1 MAFILES
8 SYRCIFVNLFFHY
21 VSPTLTSIPYL
32 SFYLTHRNFQLS
44 KLDFLLYLL
53 CFYFPDGSGGKELAH
68 QYRRLNR
75 CGFNPWVRKIP
86 WRRKWQPTPV
96 SSMLA
101 WIIPWLEEPDGLQS
115 IGLQRVRHNWGDWAN
130 MCFPGGSVVK
140 NVPSNAGDVGFIP
153 CVRKIPWSKGLAIHS
168 SILPGEFYGAWRA
181 TIQGIA
187 KVRHD
192 WVHLKHT
199 HMYLLN
205 ILSIW
210 SKVLFAISKSLPCR
224 LWISFSWL
232 IFLLRVLFIC
242 FFDYELIFY

>member
-1 MAFILES
+1 MNRGVWWLQFMQSQRIKHHWAHTSRMTAFA
-8 SYRCIFVNLFFHY
+8 
-21 VSPTLTSIPYL
+21 
-32 SFYLTHRNFQLS
+32 
-44 KLDFLLYLL
+44 
-53 CFYFPDGSGGKELAH
+53 PDGKKPTYQCRRKKRCLSLGGKDPPEEDMATHSSILAW
-68 QYRRLNR
+68 R
-75 CGFNPWVRKIP
+75 IP
-86 WRRKWQPTPV
+86 WT
-96 SSMLA
+96 
-101 WIIPWLEEPDGLQS
+101 EEPDGLQS

-153 CVRKIPWSKGLAIHS
+153 CVRKIPWSKGMAIHS